1 MFLNWDEAKEL
12 YNSEDGAMYK
22 YVEERL
28 VDQNIK
34 LLAVVPKY
42 FGSIMATGEINNID
56 DPTAKK
62 RNEDKSTT
70 TKCFLKSL
78 LQRLALAQLHY
89 QQQNT
94 FTAADRCCRSCIR
107 RWSGRTSMIMVNFV
121 KQFIV

>member
-1 MFLNWDEAKEL
+1 
-12 YNSEDGAMYK
+12 MYK

-56 DPTAKK
+56 EPYVKK

-70 TKCFLKSL
+70 TKCF
-78 LQRLALAQLHY
+78 
-89 QQQNT
+89 
-94 FTAADRCCRSCIR
+94 
-107 RWSGRTSMIMVNFV
+107 
-121 KQFIV
+121 